1 MQKTKLIYDWS
12 KVPLVID
19 VPYACVILGVTYD
32 TLLRRIKKG
41 ELKSFRVGKAVR
53 ITKSELRRYMGE
65 PEEVAEQ
72 EKEVR

>member
-1 MQKTKLIYDWS
+1 MQKARPIYDWA

-41 ELKSFRVGKAVR
+41 ELKAFRVGKVAMQ
-53 ITKSELRRYMGE
+53 TKIDEFATFVKKRLIERHRYLYG
-65 PEEVAEQ
+65 
-72 EKEVR
+72 

>member
-1 MQKTKLIYDWS
+1 MQKTKFVCDWS

-53 ITKSELRRYMGE
+53 DRKS
-65 PEEVAEQ
+65 V
-72 EKEVR
+72 V

>member
-1 MQKTKLIYDWS
+1 MQKTKFVCDWS

-65 PEEVAEQ
+65 PEESVEQ
-72 EKEVR
+72 

>member
-1 MQKTKLIYDWS
+1 MQKTKFVCDWS

-65 PEEVAEQ
+65 PEEDSEKG
-72 EKEVR
+72 KEVR

>member
-1 MQKTKLIYDWS
+1 MQKTKFVCDWS

-65 PEEVAEQ
+65 PEEDSEK

>member
-1 MQKTKLIYDWS
+1 MQKTKLVNDWS

-41 ELKSFRVGKAVR
+41 ELKAFRVGKAVR

-65 PEEVAEQ
+65 PEEDADQ
-72 EKEVR
+72 EKGVR